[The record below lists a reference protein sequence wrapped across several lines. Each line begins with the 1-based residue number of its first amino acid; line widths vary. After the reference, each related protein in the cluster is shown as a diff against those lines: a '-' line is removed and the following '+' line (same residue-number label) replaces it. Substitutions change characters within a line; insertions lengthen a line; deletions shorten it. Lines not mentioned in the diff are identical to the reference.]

1 MAAGD
6 DGKIIKLSLFSKVR
20 NLKPLPG
27 QERGRVFA
35 LTDCITPQP
44 QKGMGYLVEVVAP
57 RRVKVVAWLALGGNI
72 FACDEPVSDCLNR
85 EAACGLTRSD
95 DNVAFYVDADGR
107 VALTARFSQD
117 EKTGRLTVGSSRHE
131 MGPYASGSYDVDEMG
146 AACFVAHWLLPRERG
161 EALVLETVGDVLDE
175 LMGAPYADSIDA
187 LIYRGEKD
195 DASGFERFA
204 ARSLLAAGAEYV
216 RPIAATHEIDL
227 RRLASTGM
235 FWTGYSREN
244 MVDREVDTL
253 QAVEG
258 ALNRLVFIDRMLSDD
273 DGASPFTSSLSE
285 DACEAVARTA
295 LCAFPSGAETRLRG
309 CEEASPF
316 SEVAG
321 AVAARG
327 GEWDLRTRFAAG
339 AEGLRTPFG
348 FDYTFDCDAR
358 AGLFAIDATVPAS
371 SAWPFEH
378 DGERVEARRCY
389 ALRLSVLLAAVAFG
403 AGVGVTRV
411 VLTLHERLLSGG
423 AVLTIA
429 YDRRP
434 FAMGVLPKVA
444 SHALLEEKLTSAA
457 LTEMVSPRAHRFAT
471 ELDGAFEGVD
481 PLDPGI
487 PDRMVPT
494 AEDERPL
501 PPALAAILRAD
512 RVCDLDVYG
521 SGDDPLRERFRELLA
536 RDEAGD
542 PSVLSEVADLVSAY
556 DAADALQGD
565 DRVPLYC
572 CNMASRV
579 LAGGL
584 ELEGQ
589 QRFRKVPDSAFDA
602 RSVLC
607 RMYRERDNLE
617 DALQLAIELV
627 GLAPTS
633 FNAYHSLALVYRDMG
648 KMPEAVQAL
657 IEGLKVASVPTD
669 VACCYYRLG
678 YFFWQMGQPQL
689 GLACY
694 ALVRRDSIFYGE
706 AQQEMDEL
714 MRENHQSRKP
724 ARDEVQAIAR
734 AEGVPLAPVSSL
746 VEAVATAALGLV
758 DAGCFDAALMLV
770 HFLSSTDVGPN
781 SYDVLASVT
790 RSLQGVGRPAR

>member
-1 MAAGD
+1 MNIIDELSWRGAVNQMTDEEGLRKLTEEKSVSLYCGVDPTGDSMHIGHLIPFMMLKRFALAGHHPYVVIGGGTGVIGD
-6 DGKIIKLSLFSKVR
+6 PSGRKTERQLQTIEKIHENAEKLKAQFIHLFGESSNISFVNNYDWLSKIDLLNFLRDYGKLFSVNTMLAK
-20 NLKPLPG
+20 
-27 QERGRVFA
+27 
-35 LTDCITPQP
+35 
-44 QKGMGYLVEVVAP
+44 EVVAS
-57 RRVKVVAWLALGGNI
+57 RLEAGISFTEFSYQILQSIDFEHLFTHNDVQLQIGGADQWGNI
-72 FACDEPVSDCLNR
+72 TAGIDTIHKMHGSDAR
-85 EAACGLTRSD
+85 AYGLTIPLMLKSD
-95 DNVAFYVDADGR
+95 GTKFGKTAGGAVWLDPEKTSPFEFYQFWLNQDDAD
-107 VALTARFSQD
+107 VVKYLKYFTFLSK
-117 EKTGRLTVGSSRHE
+117 EE
-131 MGPYASGSYDVDEMG
+131 
-146 AACFVAHWLLPRERG
+146 
-161 EALVLETVGDVLDE
+161 
-175 LMGAPYADSIDA
+175 IDA
-187 LIYRGEKD
+187 LEEAVKTEPEK
-195 DASGFERFA
+195 R
-204 ARSLLAAGAEYV
+204 LAQ
-216 RPIAATHEIDL
+216 
-227 RRLASTGM
+227 RRLA
-235 FWTGYSREN
+235 E
-244 MVDREVDTL
+244 EVTTF
-253 QAVEG
+253 VHSPE
-258 ALNRLVFIDRMLSDD
+258 ALK
-273 DGASPFTSSLSE
+273 
-285 DACEAVARTA
+285 EAQNITEA
-295 LCAFPSGAETRLRG
+295 LYHGSIA
-309 CEEASPF
+309 
-316 SEVAG
+316 
-321 AVAARG
+321 
-327 GEWDLRTRFAAG
+327 DLT
-339 AEGLRTPFG
+339 
-348 FDYTFDCDAR
+348 
-358 AGLFAIDATVPAS
+358 
-371 SAWPFEH
+371 EH
-378 DGERVEARRCY
+378 E
-389 ALRLSVLLAAVAFG
+389 LTQAFG
-403 AGVGVTRV
+403 KMPTV
-411 VLTLHERLLSGG
+411 
-423 AVLTIA
+423 
-429 YDRRP
+429 D
-434 FAMGVLPKVA
+434 
-444 SHALLEEKLTSAA
+444 
-457 LTEMVSPRAHRFAT
+457 VS
-471 ELDGAFEGVD
+471 VD

-487 PDRMVPT
+487 PCRMVPT
-494 AEDERPL
+494 AEDDRPL
-501 PPALAAILRAD
+501 PPALATFLRAD

-542 PSVLSEVADLVSAY
+542 SSVLSEVADLVSAY

-714 MRENHQSRKP
+714 MRGNHLSRKP
-724 ARDEVQAIAR
+724 ARDEAQAIAR

-790 RSLQGVGRPAR
+790 RSLQGVGRPVR